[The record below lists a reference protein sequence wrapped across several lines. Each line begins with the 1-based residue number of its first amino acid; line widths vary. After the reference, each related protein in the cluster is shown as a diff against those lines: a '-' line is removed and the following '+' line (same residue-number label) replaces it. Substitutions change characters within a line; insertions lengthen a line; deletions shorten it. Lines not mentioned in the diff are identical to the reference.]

1 MIRIFSAL
9 FIFIAITCSALR
21 VEAQLIEYEQLDT
34 CKVYHSLEEA
44 MLNPSIV
51 YRLDLSKQKLKEFPK
66 EIFLFLNLNDLKI
79 SRNKIID
86 VPDDIKKLRYLQRL
100 DMQRNALDT
109 ITVAMCE
116 LRNLRQLNLS
126 ENFITGIPN
135 EIEQMTELKYMILW
149 QNPIEY
155 YPNSLGM
162 LEKLEVLDL
171 LHNLIN
177 ERTQDR
183 LRNILPKTNIV
194 MSPPCN
200 CGMQE
205 E

>member
-1 MIRIFSAL
+1 MIRIYSAL
-9 FIFIAITCSALR
+9 FIFIGIFNFGVR
-21 VEAQLIEYEQLDT
+21 VNAQLISYDQLDT
-34 CKVYHSLEEA
+34 CKVFRSIEEA
-44 MLNPSIV
+44 MLSPSIV
-51 YRLDLSKQKLKEFPK
+51 YRLDLSKHKLKEFPK
-66 EIFLFLNLNDLKI
+66 EIFLFTNLNELKI
-79 SRNKIID
+79 SRNKIIEI
-86 VPDDIKKLRYLQRL
+86 PDDIQKLRYLQRL

-109 ITVAMCE
+109 ITLAMCE
-116 LRNLRQLNLS
+116 LRNLKTLNLS

-135 EIEQMTELKYMILW
+135 EIEQMSELEYMILW

-162 LEKLEVLDL
+162 LEELKVLDL

>member
-1 MIRIFSAL
+1 MIRIITAL
-9 FIFIAITCSALR
+9 LVLLGMTFLPKHS
-21 VEAQLIEYEQLDT
+21 EAQLISYEQLDT
-34 CKVYHSLEEA
+34 CKIYHSLEEA
-44 MLNPSIV
+44 MMNPSIV
-51 YRLDLSKQKLKEFPK
+51 YRLDLSKRKLKEFPK
-66 EIFLFLNLNDLKI
+66 EIFLFTNLNELKI
-79 SRNKIID
+79 SRNKIIE

-116 LRNLRQLNLS
+116 LRNMRVLNLA
-126 ENFITGIPN
+126 ENFITGIPD
-135 EIEQMTELKYMILW
+135 EIQQMTELKYMILW